1 MISEASGRASSG
13 ANPEISE
20 FGDPL
25 IACLNIACLNI
36 ACLNIACLNIACLN
50 IVGPNWPLDLIQR
63 LRPAPSYIRSF

>member
-36 ACLNIACLNIACLN
+36 ACLNI
-50 IVGPNWPLDLIQR
+50 VGPNWPLDLIQR

>member
-36 ACLNIACLNIACLN
+36 ACLNIA
-50 IVGPNWPLDLIQR
+50 GPNWPLDLIQR